1 MVQAHVE
8 GIDVGQEGD
17 QGPLLEL
24 VPQYGG
30 VPLARLAHAQPGA
43 GVPYGV
49 GHGYLLGAHAHGG
62 HAQPAA
68 QELVGQDQEALPT
81 LGDRAGEGAV
91 LAHLG
96 HLVQEGLPGH
106 PHMIQPQ
113 GTIVHTVG
121 CHLVSHVP
129 DISGKAERWG
139 GGKTCSTDRSAV
151 LGY

>member
-68 QELVGQDQEALPT
+68 QELVSQDQEALPT
-81 LGDRAGEGAV
+81 LGDRAGEGAI

-106 PHMIQPQ
+106 PHVIQPQ

-129 DISGKAERWG
+129 DLDVHAHGVKQKSSPDLLIN
-139 GGKTCSTDRSAV
+139 
-151 LGY
+151 